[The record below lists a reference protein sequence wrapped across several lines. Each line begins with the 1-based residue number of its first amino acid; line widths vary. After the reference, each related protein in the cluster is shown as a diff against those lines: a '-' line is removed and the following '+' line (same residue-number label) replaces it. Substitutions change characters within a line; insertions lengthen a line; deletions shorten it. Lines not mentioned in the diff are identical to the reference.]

1 MISLFDYIIEN
12 KSHETPFVRKFYIA
26 NIGKENNYDNDKE
39 SIGDVNELSY
49 KYFSEYCK
57 DENGKSFSGF
67 VFGKPTKNGKN
78 WKYVMD
84 IKISDNDSQQSFNK
98 FINKFNKED
107 KFYQLSLTKTEAEQ
121 IANKAK
127 TDYKNQKWTLESL
140 LDAIKN
146 DKDLMSLKYNYYIA
160 NVTSQVENNPT
171 KSIYVSANW
180 KINVEDNKILVV
192 RSGWHTYEVPNLQ
205 SLYKVL
211 NTNNGSDNNET
222 IRCWYSKVIK

>member
-1 MISLFDYIIEN
+1 MRSLLDYIIEN
-12 KSHETPFVRKFYIA
+12 KSNETPFVSKFYIV
-26 NIGKENNYDNDKE
+26 NIGKENNYDYDKE
-39 SIGDVNELSY
+39 SIGDVTELSY
-49 KYFSEYCK
+49 KYTSEYCE
-57 DENGKSFSGF
+57 DENGKSFKGF
-67 VFGKPTKNGKN
+67 IFGKPTKNGKN
-78 WKYVMD
+78 WKYVMA

-98 FINKFNKED
+98 FIDKFNNED

-146 DKDLMSLKYNYYIA
+146 DKDLMSLKYDFHIA

-171 KSIYVSANW
+171 KSIYVSGNW

-192 RSGWHTYEVPNLQ
+192 RSGWKTYEVPNLQ

-211 NTNNGSDNNET
+211 NANSDSDNDET
-222 IRCWYSKVIK
+222 IRCWYSKTK